1 MAIIE
6 NTNLE
11 TFFVLFA
18 CTFVFFLFI
27 HKYLLIVLKRLS
39 EKSKNKIDDAFILVL
54 SAFSIYFYVFIAFT
68 IALIQTT
75 QISSNIKH
83 ILFSFVVLWIA
94 HRFSS
99 ISNKFIELLFCR
111 DNNNSAK
118 QLLGFFSTFTKM
130 ILWILALI
138 IILSINGVNVTTLL
152 ASLGIGG
159 IAVAFASQKILSDL
173 FSAFVIFFD
182 KPFGI
187 GDYIVV
193 DQKDGV
199 VEHIGIKTTKIR
211 SLSGELIIIPN
222 EEMTSAIIQ
231 NYKSIRERR
240 SVVNIGVL
248 YETPQDKLK
257 KVTDIMK
264 LVVDKNSNCRI
275 DRSTLKEF
283 SASSI
288 DYELVFY
295 AKVTSYKEFLETN
308 EKILFDIFEKFKENG
323 IEFAYPTQ
331 TLHIKK

>member
-1 MAIIE
+1 M
-6 NTNLE
+6 
-11 TFFVLFA
+11 
-18 CTFVFFLFI
+18 
-27 HKYLLIVLKRLS
+27 
-39 EKSKNKIDDAFILVL
+39 
-54 SAFSIYFYVFIAFT
+54 FT
-68 IALIQTT
+68 T
-75 QISSNIKH
+75 
-83 ILFSFVVLWIA
+83 
-94 HRFSS
+94 
-99 ISNKFIELLFCR
+99 
-111 DNNNSAK
+111 
-118 QLLGFFSTFTKM
+118 
-130 ILWILALI
+130 
-138 IILSINGVNVTTLL
+138 
-152 ASLGIGG
+152 
-159 IAVAFASQKILSDL
+159 DL